1 MIKFDEFE
9 TTSESD
15 SLDDLKYKVTLKD
28 VIDDGNITKFV
39 MMIECEFD
47 ITDYDYPDLYKGL
60 DNYDEVQ
67 VNFTNIYAEWS
78 VKTADIIDDYN
89 EGSSIIIPENRF
101 NKKYEVISKEIINS
115 TNKPEEKKIIDN
127 FVNCGLDELLFGS
140 NRVDGYVQEFILS

>member
-89 EGSSIIIPENRF
+89 EGSSVIIPENRF

-127 FVNCGLDELLFGS
+127 FVNYGLDELLFGS
-140 NRVDGYVQEFILS
+140 DRVDGYVQEFILS